1 MFNEQKTV
9 TDRYPPTEVNEK
21 NKQQKQQKMKNPTN
35 IEGLT
40 LSKKSKS
47 AWPVLMKS
55 VNLTLI
61 VAQIK
66 WACRI
71 IKEWECTGWDLPTE
85 GKVRLAGSDCTYPMS
100 AFSCFIITLLVT
112 PLLVKN

>member
-1 MFNEQKTV
+1 MPSYWSQWKKT
-9 TDRYPPTEVNEK
+9 NCK
-21 NKQQKQQKMKNPTN
+21 NNKKMKNPTN

-100 AFSCFIITLLVT
+100 AFSFFIIILLVT

>member
-1 MFNEQKTV
+1 MPSYWSQWRKTKS
-9 TDRYPPTEVNEK
+9 E
-21 NKQQKQQKMKNPTN
+21 NKRKKKNPKN

-40 LSKKSKS
+40 LSTKSKS

-71 IKEWECTGWDLPTE
+71 IKEWECTGWGLPTE
-85 GKVRLAGSDCTYPMS
+85 GKVRLVGSDCTYPMS
-100 AFSCFIITLLVT
+100 AFSFFIITLLVT